1 MTDPE
6 TQKTIDT
13 YLTALRKQ
21 LRELMEEDATDI
33 VEEIRAHILDKTSS
47 GSSPEKVSAT
57 LAALGTP
64 EELASRYRTEELLRR
79 AQLTRS
85 PLVSLRSLL
94 HWATLSFTGIVVFI
108 VSVFGYAVGG
118 ALVIFAALKAAFP
131 RATGLWKTVYPDGS
145 WGLSLSFSN
154 GTPPN
159 GQELLG
165 WWVLPIGL
173 FFGVGL
179 LFFTFRFGTWSIR
192 KFWRPRTW
200 PQPDGPTNLS
210 CVGGV

>member
-13 YLTALRKQ
+13 YLAALRKQ

-33 VEEIRAHILDKTSS
+33 VDEIRAHILDKTSN
-47 GSSPEKVSAT
+47 GGSPEKVSAT
-57 LAALGTP
+57 LAALG
-64 EELASRYRTEELLRR
+64 SRYRTEELLR

-94 HWATLSFTGIVVFI
+94 HWATLSFTGIVVFL
-108 VSVFGYAVGG
+108 VSVFGYALGG
-118 ALVIFAALKAAFP
+118 ALVVFAMLKAAFP
-131 RATGLWKTVYPDGS
+131 RATGLWKTVSPDGT
-145 WGLSLSFSN
+145 WGLNLSFSS
-154 GTPPN
+154 GTPPP

-173 FFGVGL
+173 LLGTGL
-179 LFFTFRFGTWSIR
+179 LLLTFRFGTWSIR
-192 KFWRPRTW
+192 KFWHPLRG
-200 PQPDGPTNLS
+200 D
-210 CVGGV
+210 

>member
-1 MTDPE
+1 MTAPE

-13 YLTALRKQ
+13 YLAALRKQ

-33 VEEIRAHILDKTSS
+33 VDEIRAHILDKTSN
-47 GSSPEKVSAT
+47 GCSPEKVSAT

-108 VSVFGYAVGG
+108 VSVFGYALEARSSSSPCSKRSTREAVDCGRPPLPTAHG
-118 ALVIFAALKAAFP
+118 DSICRS
-131 RATGLWKTVYPDGS
+131 RA
-145 WGLSLSFSN
+145 
-154 GTPPN
+154 
-159 GQELLG
+159 E
-165 WWVLPIGL
+165 
-173 FFGVGL
+173 
-179 LFFTFRFGTWSIR
+179 
-192 KFWRPRTW
+192 RPRRARNFS
-200 PQPDGPTNLS
+200 DGGCCPLGCFS
-210 CVGGV
+210 ARGCCS

>member
-6 TQKTIDT
+6 IQKTIDS
-13 YLTALRKQ
+13 YLAALRKQ
-21 LRELMEEDATDI
+21 LRELMEEDARDI
-33 VEEIRAHILDKTSS
+33 VEEIRGHILDKTSG
-47 GSSPEKVSAT
+47 GSSPEQVSAT

-64 EELASRYRTEELLRR
+64 EELAARYRTEELLRR

-94 HWATLSFTGIVVFI
+94 HWATLSFTGIVVFV

-131 RATGLWKTVYPDGS
+131 RATGLWKNVQPDRS

-154 GTPPN
+154 GTPPP
-159 GQELLG
+159 GQEILG

-173 FFGVGL
+173 L
-179 LFFTFRFGTWSIR
+179 LGTALLLLTFRFGTWMIR
-192 KFWRPRTW
+192 KFWRPRAL
-200 PQPDGPTNLS
+200 PQPDGPTNLT
-210 CVGGV
+210 CVGGA

>member
-13 YLTALRKQ
+13 YLAALRKQ

-33 VEEIRAHILDKTSS
+33 VDEIRAHILDKTSN
-47 GSSPEKVSAT
+47 GGSPEKVSAT

-64 EELASRYRTEELLRR
+64 EELASRYRTEEWLRR

-94 HWATLSFTGIVVFI
+94 HWATLSFTGIVVFL
-108 VSVFGYAVGG
+108 VSVFGYALGG
-118 ALVIFAALKAAFP
+118 ALVVFAMLKAAFP
-131 RATGLWKTVYPDGS
+131 RATGLWKTVSPDGT
-145 WGLSLSFSN
+145 WGLNLSFSS
-154 GTPPN
+154 GTPPP

-173 FFGVGL
+173 LLGTGL
-179 LFFTFRFGTWSIR
+179 LLLTFRFGTWSIR
-192 KFWRPRTW
+192 KFWRPRAGQ
-200 PQPDGPTNLS
+200 QPDGQTSLS
-210 CVGGV
+210 SVGGV